1 MTNEQMDFLDVA
13 TYRVANVYGQR
24 TMYPVSDIARMAC
37 DLAGT
42 KTLTSGIIRTLE
54 SYGFTVEQV
63 AVLA

>member
-1 MTNEQMDFLDVA
+1 MTTDIA

-37 DLAGT
+37 ALAGT
-42 KTLTSGIIRTLE
+42 KTLTGGIVQTLE
-54 SYGFTVEQV
+54 NYGFTVEQI